1 MASTKD
7 EILDR
12 LVAEQQQDEKATA
25 DAVARREASRAAA
38 DAATAAARKRI
49 ESTYARYL
57 ETVAALSAHAD
68 AFLAELMQVH
78 TLAHELR
85 TDAAILGQ
93 HPLDLNTLPLDGR
106 LSRYFSDALRR
117 LNYRGGWGGIEL
129 SSSIADHNAIEA
141 WRVSEDRTLSAAMA
155 ELISGEPVPARVKH
169 RSTPQPRGETPIKTT
184 FKFDH

>member
-49 ESTYARYL
+49 ETTYERFL

-68 AFLAELMQVH
+68 AFCARGFCQGPLPGKRDSRRRGDPRATAVGF
-78 TLAHELR
+78 TLNAV
-85 TDAAILGQ
+85 
-93 HPLDLNTLPLDGR
+93 GR
-106 LSRYFSDALRR
+106 
-117 LNYRGGWGGIEL
+117 
-129 SSSIADHNAIEA
+129 AIE
-141 WRVSEDRTLSAAMA
+141 
-155 ELISGEPVPARVKH
+155 PVLV
-169 RSTPQPRGETPIKTT
+169 
-184 FKFDH
+184 

>member
-49 ESTYARYL
+49 ETTYERFL

-68 AFLAELMQVH
+68 AFCAELAKVH
-78 TLAHELR
+78 SLAKELR
-85 TDAAILGQ
+85 DGAAILGQ
-93 HPLDLNTLPLDGR
+93 QPLDLHSMPLDAR
-106 LSRYFSDALRR
+106 LSRYWSDAMRR
-117 LNYRGGWGGIEL
+117 IGYQ
-129 SSSIADHNAIEA
+129 
-141 WRVSEDRTLSAAMA
+141 DR
-155 ELISGEPVPARVKH
+155 SGAR
-169 RSTPQPRGETPIKTT
+169 I
-184 FKFDH
+184 